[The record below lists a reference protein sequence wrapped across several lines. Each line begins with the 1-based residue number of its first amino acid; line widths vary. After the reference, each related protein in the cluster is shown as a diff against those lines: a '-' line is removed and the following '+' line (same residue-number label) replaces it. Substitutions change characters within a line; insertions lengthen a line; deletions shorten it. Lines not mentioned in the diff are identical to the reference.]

1 MANSEEQLNVL
12 ENGFAISHV
21 AVRIPPFIP
30 NDPELWFSMVE
41 ENFTTAGVTK
51 DATKFG
57 YITGVLEPRYALEVR
72 DIIVNKPTTNAYGV
86 LKSELIKRLSTSQEQ
101 KTRRL
106 LELEEMG
113 GRKPSQFLRHLQT
126 LAGPTVPDTMLRTLW
141 FARLPPNMQAILAA
155 HRDLSLVKIA
165 ELADSIADLT
175 DHRPRIAEATP
186 SAGDVLAAQL
196 QQLTVTLQQQI
207 SSLRQEVSE
216 LKMAEEKRK
225 TGKKVRIGYKKLYV
239 EDEIWDEKS
248 NTIQKEEDRYR
259 MRNQTY
265 HNSQE
270 ARKAEEQEREENEMR
285 LTTRT
290 QSQRQTVQESPMLM
304 DFLRHQRN

>member
-1 MANSEEQLNVL
+1 
-12 ENGFAISHV
+12 
-21 AVRIPPFIP
+21 
-30 NDPELWFSMVE
+30 MVE

-86 LKSELIKRLSTSQEQ
+86 LKSELIKRLSTSREQ

-155 HRDLSLVKIA
+155 HRDLSLAKIA
-165 ELADSIADLT
+165 E
-175 DHRPRIAEATP
+175 AEATP

-216 LKMAEEKRK
+216 LKNARN
-225 TGKKVRIGYKKLYV
+225 KKLI
-239 EDEIWDEKS
+239 DG
-248 NTIQKEEDRYR
+248 
-259 MRNQTY
+259 
-265 HNSQE
+265 
-270 ARKAEEQEREENEMR
+270 
-285 LTTRT
+285 TTLL
-290 QSQRQTVQESPMLM
+290 TVQGQAVKEKVQSVKFITGSSQFHEILTKFPEIT
-304 DFLRHQRN
+304 RPNGTIN